1 MKLIRECDI
10 IKNRYLLGE
19 GENMKA
25 YIKELRAK
33 IKKYSEYYYTNN
45 ESLISDVEFDKLL
58 AELKELEEKYPE
70 YREGDSPT
78 EVVGA
83 TNLRDTKF
91 KKVTHKKPMLS
102 LSNSYNEGDIADFIE
117 RVKKLLPEDKNIEY
131 ALELKLDGL
140 SLSVQYEDGKLVR
153 AVTRGDGTV
162 GEDVTEN
169 ILEIESIPKVLKERV
184 TLEVRGEVV
193 LPLSKFE
200 ELNRKRMEEGEEVFA
215 NPRNAASGT
224 LRQLDSSIIKERG
237 LDAYFYFLVD
247 AQNYGVKTHSE
258 SIEYLSKLGIKTTGV
273 CEVLKNS
280 SELIERIEYWGTK
293 REELDYETD
302 GMVIKVNNIELWDRL
317 GNTTKSPRW
326 AIAFKFPAKQ
336 VTTKILGVTWQV
348 GRTGKI
354 TPVAELE
361 EVELS
366 GSRVK
371 RASLHNHQEIE
382 RKDIRIGDSVFIE
395 KAAEII
401 PQVVKSVKELRVGD
415 EIVIEEP
422 TNCPICNTQVEREE
436 GQVDIKCPNVACPGK
451 IEGELIYF
459 VSRDAM
465 NIAGFGSKIVENMLR
480 LGFIKNI
487 LDIYELKNHRE
498 ELEKLEKMGKKSV
511 DNLLTAIEN
520 SKTREYSKVLC
531 ALGIPFVGK
540 TSAKLLADSSENIDR
555 LMSMSMEDLT
565 EIEGIG
571 EKMAQAIYDFFRD
584 EEKIKLING
593 LKAHGLTFAQEKKEE
608 LPEEERVFTGKT
620 FLFTGTLKNF
630 TRNEIKEE
638 IEKLGGKN
646 LSAVSKNLDYL
657 IVGEKAGSKLKK
669 AQELGTVKI
678 ISEDEFME
686 ICGKKI

>member
-1 MKLIRECDI
+1 MMK
-10 IKNRYLLGE
+10 
-19 GENMKA
+19 
-25 YIKELRAK
+25 IKERITELREK
-33 IKKYSEYYYTNN
+33 IKKYSEYYYSKN
-45 ESLISDVEFDKLL
+45 ESLISDVEFDLL
-58 AELKELEEKYPE
+58 LKELKGLEEKYPE
-70 YREGDSPT
+70 YIEKNSPT
-78 EVVGA
+78 EIVGA
-83 TNLRDTKF
+83 INLRETKF
-91 KKVTHKKPMLS
+91 QKVTHKKPMLS
-102 LSNSYNEGDIADFIE
+102 LSNTYNEGEIAEYIE
-117 RVKKLLPEDKNIEY
+117 RIKKLVPNEENLEY

-140 SLSVQYEDGKLVR
+140 SLSVQYENGKLVR

-169 ILEIESIPKVLKERV
+169 ILEIESIPKNLNKNV
-184 TLEVRGEVV
+184 TIEIRGEVV
-193 LPLSKFE
+193 LPISKFN
-200 ELNRKRMEEGEEVFA
+200 ELNKKRIEENEEVFA

-247 AQNYGVKTHSE
+247 AKEYGIKTHSE
-258 SIEYLSKLGIKTTGV
+258 SIAYLESLGIKTTGV

-280 SELIERIEYWGTK
+280 KELIREIEIWGEK
-293 REELDYETD
+293 RENLDYETD
-302 GMVIKVNNIELWDRL
+302 GMVIKVNNIDLWERL
-317 GNTTKSPRW
+317 GSTTKSPRW

-348 GRTGKI
+348 GRTGKV

-371 RASLHNHQEIE
+371 RASLHNYQEIE
-382 RKDIRIGDSVFIE
+382 RKDIRVGDTVFIE

-401 PQVVKSVKELRVGD
+401 PQVVKSVKEVRTGI
-415 EIVIEEP
+415 EIVISEP
-422 TNCPICNTQVEREE
+422 TNCPICNSLVVREE
-436 GQVDIKCPNVACPGK
+436 GQVDIKCSNPICPGK

-487 LDIYELKNHRE
+487 VDIYELKNHRE
-498 ELEKLEKMGKKSV
+498 ELEKLEKMGKRSV
-511 DNLLTAIEN
+511 ENLLNAIEA
-520 SKTREYSKVLC
+520 SKQREYSKVLC
-531 ALGIPFVGK
+531 ALGIPFIGK
-540 TSAKLLADSSENIDR
+540 TSARLLAEASQNIDR
-555 LMSMSMEDLT
+555 LMQMNIEELMSV
-565 EIEGIG
+565 EGIG
-571 EKMAQAIYDFFRD
+571 DKMAQAIYDFFRD
-584 EEKIKLING
+584 DEKIKLIKG
-593 LKAHGLTFAQEKKEE
+593 LKSHGLTFAVEEKEE
-608 LPEEERVFTGKT
+608 LPEEERVFSGKT

-630 TRNEIKEE
+630 TRNEIKEQ

-669 AQELGTVKI
+669 AQELGTVNI
-678 ISEDEFME
+678 ITEEEFMK
-686 ICGKKI
+686 ICGKN

>member
-1 MKLIRECDI
+1 MK
-10 IKNRYLLGE
+10 K
-19 GENMKA
+19 
-25 YIKELRAK
+25 YIKELREK
-33 IKKYSEYYYTNN
+33 IKKYSDYYYTNN

-70 YREGDSPT
+70 YREENSPT

-83 TNLRDTKF
+83 TSLKETKF
-91 KKVTHKKPMLS
+91 QKVTHKKPMLS

-117 RVKKLLPEDKNIEY
+117 RIKKLLPEEQEINY

-140 SLSVQYEDGKLVR
+140 SLSIQYENGKLVR
-153 AVTRGDGTV
+153 AVTRGDGAV

-169 ILEIESIPKVLKERV
+169 ILEISSIPRELKEKV
-184 TLEVRGEVV
+184 SIEIRGEVV

-200 ELNRKRMEEGEEVFA
+200 ELNRKRLENGEEVFA
-215 NPRNAASGT
+215 NPRNAAAGT
-224 LRQLDSSIIKERG
+224 LRQLDSSIIRERG

-280 SELIERIEYWGTK
+280 SELIERIEYWGAK

-302 GMVIKVNNIELWDRL
+302 GMVIKVNNIELWDIL

-348 GRTGKI
+348 GRTGKV

-366 GSRVK
+366 GSKVK
-371 RASLHNHQEIE
+371 RASLHNYQEIE
-382 RKDIRIGDSVFIE
+382 RKDIRVGDSVFIE

-401 PQVVKSVKELRVGD
+401 PQVVKSVKELRDGS
-415 EIVIEEP
+415 EIIITEP
-422 TNCPICNTQVEREE
+422 TNCPICNTVLEREE
-436 GQVDIKCPNVACPGK
+436 GQVDIKCPNMACPGK
-451 IEGELIYF
+451 VEGELIYF

-465 NIAGFGSKIVENMLR
+465 NIAGFGSKLVENMLR

-487 LDIYELKNHRE
+487 VDIYELKNHRE
-498 ELEKLEKMGKKSV
+498 ELEKLDKMGKKSV
-511 DNLLTAIEN
+511 DNLLNAIET

-540 TSAKLLADSSENIDR
+540 TSAKLLAEASENIDN
-555 LMSMSMEDLT
+555 LMNMSIEELM
-565 EIEGIG
+565 EIEGVG
-571 EKMAQAIYDFFRD
+571 DKMAQAIYEFFRD
-584 EEKIKLING
+584 EEKKKLIEG
-593 LKAHGLTFAQEKKEE
+593 LKINGLTFAQEKKEE
-608 LPEEERVFTGKT
+608 LPKDEKVFTGKT

-669 AQELGTVKI
+669 AQEIGSIKI
-678 ISEDEFME
+678 ITEDEFME
-686 ICGKKI
+686 ICKKRS

>member
-1 MKLIRECDI
+1 MK
-10 IKNRYLLGE
+10 K
-19 GENMKA
+19 
-25 YIKELRAK
+25 YIKELREK
-33 IKKYSEYYYTNN
+33 IKKYSDYYYTNN

-70 YREGDSPT
+70 YREENSPT

-83 TNLRDTKF
+83 TSLKETKF
-91 KKVTHKKPMLS
+91 QKVTHKKPMLS

-117 RVKKLLPEDKNIEY
+117 RIKKLLPEEKEINY

-140 SLSVQYEDGKLVR
+140 SLSIQYENGKLVR
-153 AVTRGDGTV
+153 AVTRGDGAV

-169 ILEIESIPKVLKERV
+169 ILEISSIPRELKEKV
-184 TLEVRGEVV
+184 SIEIRGEVV

-200 ELNRKRMEEGEEVFA
+200 ELNRKRLENGEEVFA
-215 NPRNAASGT
+215 NPRNAAAGT
-224 LRQLDSSIIKERG
+224 LRQLDSSIIRERG

-280 SELIERIEYWGTK
+280 SELIERIEYWGAK

-302 GMVIKVNNIELWDRL
+302 GMVIKVNNIELWDIL

-348 GRTGKI
+348 GRTGKV

-366 GSRVK
+366 GSKVK
-371 RASLHNHQEIE
+371 RASLHNYQEIE
-382 RKDIRIGDSVFIE
+382 RKDIRVGDSVFIE

-401 PQVVKSVKELRVGD
+401 PQVVKSVKELRDGS
-415 EIVIEEP
+415 EIIITEP
-422 TNCPICNTQVEREE
+422 TNCPICNTVLEREE
-436 GQVDIKCPNVACPGK
+436 GQVDIKCPNMACPGK
-451 IEGELIYF
+451 VEGELIYF

-465 NIAGFGSKIVENMLR
+465 NIAGFGSKLVENMLR

-487 LDIYELKNHRE
+487 VDIYELKNHRE
-498 ELEKLEKMGKKSV
+498 ELEKLDKMGKKSV
-511 DNLLTAIEN
+511 DNLLNAIET

-540 TSAKLLADSSENIDR
+540 TSAKLLAEASENIDN
-555 LMSMSMEDLT
+555 LMNMSIEELM
-565 EIEGIG
+565 EIEGVG
-571 EKMAQAIYDFFRD
+571 DKMAQAIYEFFRD
-584 EEKIKLING
+584 EEKKKLIEG
-593 LKAHGLTFAQEKKEE
+593 LKINGLTFAQEKKEE
-608 LPEEERVFTGKT
+608 LPEDEKVFTGKT

-669 AQELGTVKI
+669 AQEIGSIKI
-678 ISEDEFME
+678 ITEDEFME
-686 ICGKKI
+686 ICKKRS